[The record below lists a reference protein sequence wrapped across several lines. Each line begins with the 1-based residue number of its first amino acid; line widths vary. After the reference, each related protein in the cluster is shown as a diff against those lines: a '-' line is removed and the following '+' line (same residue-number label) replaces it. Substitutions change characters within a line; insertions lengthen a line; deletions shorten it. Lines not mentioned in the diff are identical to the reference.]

1 MADISLLPD
10 EMKKK
15 TEEDR
20 KKREK
25 NKTVAPDI
33 SLYVPS
39 SPAPAAPPAKSGGA
53 DSVIPP
59 IKPPTPKPLALPP
72 PPPPPA
78 SAPKIVSSPPKSVPP
93 PKPVAQPVVPPPSKP
108 APVKPVSN
116 PPKPAP
122 LKTAPSVQLS
132 SPKDPSSSVLRVS
145 LMPSDQVAQSKD
157 TSGRNTRNMII
168 MIGAAV
174 VLIVLMYVGLRLF
187 VMQRQGVIRQL
198 NTALADVNQR
208 IRETEAA
215 VTNPRRAGKQL
226 AAAKTLL
233 GDHILWTKFFR
244 FLEDNTLPDVGFT
257 QLRSDTVGVV
267 TLEAEAVS
275 YASAAAQIMAFRQAS
290 DAVLA
295 VETGGMSADVADNG
309 TLRGVRFTLVL
320 RLRPEFL
327 QAATPG
333 AAL

>member
-1 MADISLLPD
+1 
-10 EMKKK
+10 
-15 TEEDR
+15 
-20 KKREK
+20 
-25 NKTVAPDI
+25 
-33 SLYVPS
+33 
-39 SPAPAAPPAKSGGA
+39 
-53 DSVIPP
+53 
-59 IKPPTPKPLALPP
+59 
-72 PPPPPA
+72 
-78 SAPKIVSSPPKSVPP
+78 
-93 PKPVAQPVVPPPSKP
+93 
-108 APVKPVSN
+108 
-116 PPKPAP
+116 
-122 LKTAPSVQLS
+122 
-132 SPKDPSSSVLRVS
+132 
-145 LMPSDQVAQSKD
+145 MPSDQVAQNQD
-157 TSGRNTRNMII
+157 TSGRNTRLMIM

-174 VLIVLMYVGLRLF
+174 LLVILGYVGLRLF
-187 VMQRQGVIRQL
+187 VMQRQGAIRKL
-198 NTALADVNQR
+198 NDAVATVNQR

-215 VTNPRRAGKQL
+215 VANPRRAGKQL

-233 GDHILWTKFFR
+233 DGHVLWTKFFR

-290 DAVLA
+290 DAVVA

-327 QAATPG
+327 RSSALP